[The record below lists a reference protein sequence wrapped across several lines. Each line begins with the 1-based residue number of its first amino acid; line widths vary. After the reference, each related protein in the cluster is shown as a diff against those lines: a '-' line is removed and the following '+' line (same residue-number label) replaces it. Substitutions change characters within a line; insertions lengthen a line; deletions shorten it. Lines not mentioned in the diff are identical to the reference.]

1 MLRILWINNSGGG
14 FADYVEVDEGWT
26 AYSIALARKRDGL
39 AEGLAFRHESVYRE
53 VQEAEADFTASGC
66 NRP

>member
-1 MLRILWINNSGGG
+1 MFARRRLACAPLRE
-14 FADYVEVDEGWT
+14 AYAEVDESWNT
-26 AYSIALARKRDGL
+26 YSIALARNRDGL
-39 AEGLAFRHESVYRE
+39 AAGLAFREESVYRE